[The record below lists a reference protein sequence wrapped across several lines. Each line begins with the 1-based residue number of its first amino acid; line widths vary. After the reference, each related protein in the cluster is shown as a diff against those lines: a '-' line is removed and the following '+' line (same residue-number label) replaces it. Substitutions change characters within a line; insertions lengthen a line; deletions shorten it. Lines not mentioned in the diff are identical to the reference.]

1 MKSKIENVTKKL
13 ISDKCDEKGNMKASN
28 SDTKTKQG
36 FKSLNDIVKEG
47 ELLVAP
53 SDTLSNSV
61 ENYVS
66 AMEPHVKNDDPVITL
81 KDKARTE
88 FSMVR
93 HYSWAG
99 SCRWVRTTTTRT

>member
-1 MKSKIENVTKKL
+1 
-13 ISDKCDEKGNMKASN
+13 MKASN

-66 AMEPHVKNDDPVITL
+66 AMEPHVKNDPGITL

-88 FSMVR
+88 RVLK
-93 HYSWAG
+93 G
-99 SCRWVRTTTTRT
+99 TTLQLGRVLQIGEDHNH